1 MKNYV
6 IKVCLMCVLILLS
19 IYVWSEISAYT
30 YNFAHDNDSY
40 NQQYFKLV
48 YCIKECPN
56 LKEVVIS
63 YDYHSFSNFSN
74 TRNYVYYSYFP
85 KAYRDDYRDDWI
97 NVQLVSYKKSVYC
110 YSCSG

>member
-40 NQQYFKLV
+40 NQQYYKLV
-48 YCIKECPN
+48 YLSLIH
-56 LKEVVIS
+56 I
-63 YDYHSFSNFSN
+63 
-74 TRNYVYYSYFP
+74 
-85 KAYRDDYRDDWI
+85 
-97 NVQLVSYKKSVYC
+97 
-110 YSCSG
+110 